1 MMIRSNGEFFDFDG
15 DIEIESRIKL
25 FDEVGSSNGDFSYDI
40 ELPNTAKN
48 RKILGI
54 PVPDSVKTIYT
65 DLTAEIINDQGEL
78 VYTGKLQVN
87 KIAGQ
92 SITATFYA
100 GNTEWFSLLSDP
112 LSSLPLYR
120 YDVELTEA
128 NITASWAE
136 DSGIVFPIIDSG
148 VLVNRSFA
156 NFKVEDFVPFFYV
169 KTLFQE
175 IFNPLGIKLTGD
187 LLDDPMYNSIGVVC
201 NGRSQDDI
209 RSRSSFIQKTTSQS
223 IGAVDEIVTFDN
235 ESIFPYFDGS
245 QDNFD
250 MTTYRYTADI
260 KMIVKIECN
269 FYFYATTAVSAF
281 DYYLHK
287 NGNFIP
293 GTFGNFVT
301 DGTGA
306 YRAESTTIV
315 LDPGD
320 YIELV
325 VTTTGFS
332 DVIIRDGTIKYT
344 PVFIYNSFGKSSVPL
359 WTQGKFVSNI
369 LSLFNVLPSYEATS
383 KTLTLNLFKDIA
395 TKEAIDISDAI
406 EITEIDFSEFVQDF
420 SKKNIFTYQEGDDE
434 DLRIYNIS
442 NYISYG
448 SGALLI
454 ENDFIDNEDEILE
467 SDFTTPITYLNGV
480 FDTSME
486 RIPFVEVEE
495 IESRNITSVSDS
507 SGTARFNISNADDY
521 FEVSDLVE
529 IETDV
534 TGYNGQWVI
543 QTVSSSYIEVRG
555 GDYISST
562 TGTAKLMRHKF
573 TTDKGVYLFA
583 NIPNMYVAY
592 FSSRMK
598 RSNGLSVGRY
608 YFEQT
613 NIGQMSLAY
622 FNMLS
627 NGQEVNSLFKQ
638 GLSFGS
644 IDNPLSY
651 QKSILDTYWPNFSK
665 MLNDPVMVRANGYF
679 QRLTFD
685 QMRTFLRPLR
695 VKTNETNN
703 LYYLNRMN
711 GYKDG
716 HSPCSVELIKL

>member
-136 DSGIVFPIIDSG
+136 SSGIVFPIIDSG

-175 IFNPLGIKLTGD
+175 IFNPLGIKLAGD

-209 RSRSSFIQKTTSQS
+209 ISRSCYVNKTVSQTG
-223 IGAVDEIVTFDN
+223 ILPLTLITFQDESTFP
-235 ESIFPYFDGS
+235 FFDGS
-245 QDNFD
+245 LNNFD
-250 MTTYRYTADI
+250 TTNSRYTADSTMVVTI
-260 KMIVKIECN
+260 ETSIDISGTANGSGYLMKNGGIIAVGDNVKIVEKLN
-269 FYFYATTAVSAF
+269 S
-281 DYYLHK
+281 
-287 NGNFIP
+287 
-293 GTFGNFVT
+293 
-301 DGTGA
+301 
-306 YRAESTTIV
+306 
-315 LDPGD
+315 GD
-320 YIELV
+320 YIEV
-325 VTTTGFS
+325 YAAPIG
-332 DVIIRDGTIKYT
+332 IGTIDVNSGTFRVT
-344 PVFIYNSFGKSSVPL
+344 PLFIYKSFGKSSVPL

-555 GDYISST
+555 SDYISST

-608 YFEQT
+608 YFEQS
-613 NIGQMSLAY
+613 NKGQMSLAY

-703 LYYLNRMN
+703 LYYLNRVN
-711 GYKDG
+711 GYKDSG
-716 HSPCSVELIKL
+716 KPCEIELIKL

>member
-136 DSGIVFPIIDSG
+136 SSGIVFPIIDSG

-201 NGRSQDDI
+201 NGRSQDDVI
-209 RSRSSFIQKTTSQS
+209 SRSCFIEKTTQQLGLPTSVYNL
-223 IGAVDEIVTFDN
+223 ITFQN
-235 ESIFPYFDGS
+235 ESIFPYFDGAS
-245 QDNFD
+245 DNFS
-250 MTTYRYTADI
+250 TVTSRYTSDLRMRVTVDI
-260 KMIVKIECN
+260 SLITNNVI
-269 FYFYATTAVSAF
+269 FGISLFV
-281 DYYLHK
+281 
-287 NGNFIP
+287 NGNDVMSWVVSGLNPI
-293 GTFGNFVT
+293 
-301 DGTGA
+301 
-306 YRAESTTIV
+306 IIK
-315 LDPGD
+315 LDALLLEPGD
-320 YIELV
+320 FLEVKTYSDPLSVDVLSGSLKITPTYIYFV
-325 VTTTGFS
+325 S
-332 DVIIRDGTIKYT
+332 
-344 PVFIYNSFGKSSVPL
+344 GKSSVPF

-598 RSNGLSVGRY
+598 RSNGLSVGHY
-608 YFEQT
+608 YFEQS
-613 NIGQMSLAY
+613 NKGQMSLAY

-703 LYYLNRMN
+703 LYYLNRVN
-711 GYKDG
+711 GYKDSG
-716 HSPCSVELIKL
+716 KPCEIELIKL